1 MDIPQ
6 ERKLITEIP
15 GPKSRAL
22 FERRAA
28 AIPPGVANIHPIVTA
43 RSSGAIV
50 EDVDG
55 NRLIDLATG
64 ISVLNV
70 GHTAPEV
77 VAAAQRQLELD
88 THTCFHVTANEP
100 YIELAER
107 LNALMPIDGP
117 VKTMFANSGAE
128 AVENAVKIARK
139 ATGRSAVVAF
149 DHAFHGRTLMG
160 MSLTAKVMP
169 YKQGMGPFA
178 PEVYRLPFAYAYR
191 WPSGPERCAEEAL
204 AYAVDEMHKH
214 IGEDNIACVVL
225 EPIQGEGG
233 FVVPAPGFVKG
244 IAEFCAANGIVFIAD
259 EIQSGIGR
267 AGRWFAIEA
276 EDVRPDIVT
285 SAKSLGGGLPISAIS
300 GRADLMDAVHVGG
313 LGGTYGGNP
322 VAAAAALAVL
332 DLIER
337 DALLDRASV
346 VGDTIMARL
355 RVLEERHP
363 QVGEVRGRGAMCA
376 MELVEDPHT
385 KEPLAAGTMNRI
397 AEGALE
403 GGVIVLTAGTY
414 GNVVRLL
421 PPLTIEEP
429 LLADGLDVLEGALGG
444 HPPLLLLHGANCL
457 TWLLGSIDSP
467 ARQAATPRLVGTAL
481 VPQATALNQVLFQTT
496 GIVGPALAGLLIA
509 ATSPTAAYTVDLVSY
524 AGLLLAA
531 LAMAPVPPEPSVS
544 GVRPT
549 GLPAVREGFTYVRRD
564 RLIQSTFVIDLIA
577 MIFGMPQA
585 LFPILAVTGGPK
597 LGDLEA
603 GLVAAAVSPTFS
615 VISGGLAC
623 VVGAF
628 ACAAAYPEL
637 RRYEAPRT
645 AVP

>member
-15 GPKSRAL
+15 GPESRAL

-233 FVVPAPGFVKG
+233 FIVPAPGFVKG
-244 IAEFCAANGIVFIAD
+244 IADFCAEHGIVFVAD
-259 EIQSGIGR
+259 EIQSGMGR
-267 AGRWFAIEA
+267 AGRWFAIES

-337 DALLDRASV
+337 DGLLGRADA

-355 RVLEERHP
+355 RALEERHP

-376 MELVEDPHT
+376 MELVEDADT
-385 KEPLAAGTMNRI
+385 KEPLAADAMNRI
-397 AEGALE
+397 AREALE

-429 LLADGLDVLEGALGG
+429 LLADGLDVLEGAV
-444 HPPLLLLHGANCL
+444 
-457 TWLLGSIDSP
+457 DS
-467 ARQAATPRLVGTAL
+467 AL
-481 VPQATALNQVLFQTT
+481 
-496 GIVGPALAGLLIA
+496 
-509 ATSPTAAYTVDLVSY
+509 
-524 AGLLLAA
+524 
-531 LAMAPVPPEPSVS
+531 
-544 GVRPT
+544 R
-549 GLPAVREGFTYVRRD
+549 
-564 RLIQSTFVIDLIA
+564 
-577 MIFGMPQA
+577 
-585 LFPILAVTGGPK
+585 
-597 LGDLEA
+597 
-603 GLVAAAVSPTFS
+603 
-615 VISGGLAC
+615 
-623 VVGAF
+623 
-628 ACAAAYPEL
+628 
-637 RRYEAPRT
+637 
-645 AVP
+645 

>member
-6 ERKLITEIP
+6 ERKLVTEVP

-22 FERRAA
+22 FERRAS

-43 RSSGAIV
+43 RASGAIV

-70 GHTAPEV
+70 GHSAPEV

-88 THTCFHVTANEP
+88 THSCFHVTANEP

-107 LNALMPIDGP
+107 LNALVPIDGP

-149 DHAFHGRTLMG
+149 DHAFHGRTLLG

-191 WPSGPERCAEEAL
+191 WPSGPEHCAEEAL

-233 FVVPAPGFVKG
+233 FIVPAPGFVKG

-259 EIQSGIGR
+259 EIQSGMGR
-267 AGRWFAIEA
+267 AGRWFAIES

-300 GRADLMDAVHVGG
+300 GRAGLMDAVHVGG

-337 DALLDRASV
+337 DALLDRANV
-346 VGDTIMARL
+346 VGGMIMARL
-355 RVLEERHP
+355 RALEERHP

-376 MELVEDPHT
+376 MELVEDPDT
-385 KEPLAAGTMNRI
+385 KEPLAADTMNRI
-397 AEGALE
+397 ARGALE
-403 GGVIVLTAGTY
+403 DGVIVLTAGTY

-429 LLADGLDVLEGALGG
+429 LLVDGIDVLEHAVDV
-444 HPPLLLLHGANCL
+444 
-457 TWLLGSIDSP
+457 T
-467 ARQAATPRLVGTAL
+467 
-481 VPQATALNQVLFQTT
+481 
-496 GIVGPALAGLLIA
+496 LA
-509 ATSPTAAYTVDLVSY
+509 
-524 AGLLLAA
+524 
-531 LAMAPVPPEPSVS
+531 
-544 GVRPT
+544 
-549 GLPAVREGFTYVRRD
+549 
-564 RLIQSTFVIDLIA
+564 
-577 MIFGMPQA
+577 
-585 LFPILAVTGGPK
+585 
-597 LGDLEA
+597 
-603 GLVAAAVSPTFS
+603 
-615 VISGGLAC
+615 
-623 VVGAF
+623 
-628 ACAAAYPEL
+628 
-637 RRYEAPRT
+637 
-645 AVP
+645 